1 MRRLSAAGFVLVLLF
16 LTSCK
21 TTAPPPPVSTI
32 PPEER
37 AFLLDP
43 TVSAPSVEPILRTRI
58 QEAYGSWALGRRP
71 AEVRLAA
78 EKILASAPGLPAA
91 LVLLA
96 QAEYLDG
103 QYAAVVERMR
113 PLLVEQPAYA
123 AAVLLAGRSLERLG
137 DSAAAY
143 EIYSKLAD
151 LDATCAAKAS
161 ELKVPLIRDLTAK
174 AKEAV
179 ASARL
184 EDALSLLAR
193 LETLAPGQKA
203 NLEIRLEIHRARN
216 ETREEL
222 ALLRQLAPI
231 DGSRPLRERLGHLE
245 VEMGDVKA
253 GLEVFEALLRDSPGD
268 PDLVAQV
275 DRAKFRWRLERLP
288 QRIRTIAR
296 KAELSRADLAS
307 LLFWLLPQV
316 QHSPA
321 VDPPIASDILNH
333 PAQQEILRVT
343 DLELMEVDETLHR
356 FNPEAASSRRA
367 ALAAVLALLSQQDV
381 PCVAGEPLA
390 KDARA
395 WVCRKGVECGLLGDE
410 SQCLPGTPI
419 SGTEAVD
426 LLKACLDRLGN
437 S

>member
-1 MRRLSAAGFVLVLLF
+1 MRRLSAAGFLVVLLI
-16 LTSCK
+16 LASCK
-21 TTAPPPPVSTI
+21 TAAPPPPVSTI

-58 QEAYGSWALGRRP
+58 QEAYNSWSLGRRP
-71 AEVRLAA
+71 AEVRLTA
-78 EKILASAPGLPAA
+78 EKILASAPDQPAA
-91 LVLLA
+91 VVLLA
-96 QAEYLDG
+96 QTEYLEG
-103 QYAAVVERMR
+103 RYAAVVERLN
-113 PLLVEQPAYA
+113 PLLAEQPAYA

-137 DSAAAY
+137 DIAAALETY
-143 EIYSKLAD
+143 NKVAD
-151 LDATCAAKAS
+151 LDSTSAAKTA
-161 ELKVPLIRDLTAK
+161 ELKVSLVQNLTAD
-174 AKEAV
+174 ARAAV
-179 ASARL
+179 ADGRIDEAL
-184 EDALSLLAR
+184 ELLAR
-193 LETLAPGQKA
+193 LELLAPAQRP
-203 NLEIRLEIHRARN
+203 NFEIRLEIHRARN

-231 DGSRPLRERLGHLE
+231 DGSRPTRERLGQLE

-253 GLEVFEALLRDSPGD
+253 GLEIFEALLRESPGD
-268 PDLVAQV
+268 PELLAQV

-296 KAELSRADLAS
+296 KPELTRADLAS

-356 FNPEAASSRRA
+356 FNPDAVSSRRA
-367 ALAAVLALLSQQDV
+367 ALAAILALLAQQDV

-410 SQCLPGTPI
+410 SQCQPGTPI
-419 SGTEAVD
+419 SGTDAVD
-426 LLKACLDRLGN
+426 LLKACLDRLGD